1 MKKTFVMLGLLAAM
15 FVAGQ
20 ASFAAC
26 PCQQET
32 AAPACPCQAAPACPC
47 QAEPK
52 TEPIE
57 TDSCCSKADCPCQ
70 TCAESWLEPQKVEDY
85 FNRIGLSDCQKDSA
99 RKLIEEFKCN
109 TKGLNGGECESKC
122 DCRKYR
128 KELRHLD
135 YDMRKL
141 LTECQKSNYANVK
154 SDIKAQVKCCHK
166 CLIWPSMAP
175 KCSKCN

>member
-32 AAPACPCQAAPACPC
+32 AAPACPCQAAP
-47 QAEPK
+47 K

-57 TDSCCSKADCPCQ
+57 TSCPSCPDNSCAKADCPCQ

-85 FNRIGLSDCQKDSA
+85 FCRIGLSDCQKDSA

-135 YDMRKL
+135 YDMQKL
-141 LTECQKSNYANVK
+141 LTQCQKSNYANVK
-154 SDIKAQVKCCHK
+154 SDIKSQVKCCHK